1 MSLKNETRKKAGI
14 EKALKYIRS
23 DRSEAQNEGFSNKD
37 WQAAKSG
44 KIEEILIAVLERIED
59 DIEEYQAAENEPEQE
74 PEAEPRKRPG
84 RYHGMTDGYVRNG
97 EYYNE

>member
-23 DRSEAQNEGFSNKD
+23 DRSDAMNEGFSNKD

-59 DIEEYQAAENEPEQE
+59 DIEEYRAAENE

-97 EYYNE
+97 EYYDE